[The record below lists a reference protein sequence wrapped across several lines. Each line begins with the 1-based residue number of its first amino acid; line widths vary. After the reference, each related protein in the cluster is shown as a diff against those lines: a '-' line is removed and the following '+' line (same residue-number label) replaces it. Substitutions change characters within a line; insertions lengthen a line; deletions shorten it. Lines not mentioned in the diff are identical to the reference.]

1 MKHLKLETVLQ
12 RLKDSDNLI
21 AHNSLMNTIEAT
33 VLDLLESNMSNWH
46 DQFSTNKQSFYDA
59 LKTELPLVEDVLPL
73 SNDSCLRIRYIAS
86 CEFERN
92 TTDESSV
99 GLGGKGW
106 VSGIESWSIS
116 IEDIC
121 LLMADGS
128 EIDLSLNKA
137 IRIYLHTNLKIE

>member
-59 LKTELPLVEDVLPL
+59 LKTELHGEDLLPL
-73 SNDSCLRIRYIAS
+73 SNDSSLRIRYDVY
-86 CEFERN
+86 CKFEYN
-92 TTDESSV
+92 KYDESSV
-99 GLGGKGW
+99 GGGNKGD
-106 VSGIESWSIS
+106 VSGIEETWLAIR
-116 IEDIC
+116 EVV